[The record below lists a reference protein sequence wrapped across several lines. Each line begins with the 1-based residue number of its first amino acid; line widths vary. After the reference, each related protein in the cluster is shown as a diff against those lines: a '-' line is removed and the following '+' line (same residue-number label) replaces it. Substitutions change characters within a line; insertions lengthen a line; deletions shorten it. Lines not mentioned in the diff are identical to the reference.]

1 MRRAALLL
9 SAIVLVGAVAAIVV
23 PALATTPGKDGL
35 IAFTRY
41 RLQNS
46 PLRSEIFVAKPDG
59 TGLKRVSH
67 SARPVEDD
75 QAHWSPD
82 GAWIVFD
89 RCTSSGPCSVWLV
102 RPDGSGQRLLSA
114 GCPSGRLPP
123 VCVDD
128 SNPAFTPDGRHVVF
142 QHEFGRIKHGR
153 LGDSIEHSQIVRI
166 DLNGMHLTV
175 LRRLDGYRG
184 DLEAPRVS
192 PDGTHLLF
200 RRYNSDGARPAGGEA
215 IFVASLDGSDLRRV
229 TPWRLAAA
237 GADWSPD
244 STHILFKSTLPSGE
258 LTPGTNLYTMRADG
272 TGLERLTNV
281 GAGHYVLSGSYS
293 PDGQSVVFATDEG
306 ATANAQGNT
315 FADIVT
321 RRVDAGKLTYVTHAA
336 NLDGWPTWG
345 TAP

>member
-1 MRRAALLL
+1 MF
-9 SAIVLVGAVAAIVV
+9 IGAIVV
-23 PALATTPGKDGL
+23 LGAAGAFLIAVHAKTPGKDGL

-102 RPDGSGQRLLSA
+102 KPDGSGQRLLSA

-123 VCVDD
+123 ACVDD

-142 QHEFGRIKHGR
+142 QHEFGQIKHGA
-153 LGDSIEHSQIVRI
+153 LGDSIENAQIVRV

-175 LRRLDGYRG
+175 LRRLGGYRG
-184 DLEAPRVS
+184 DLQAPRIS
-192 PDGTHLLF
+192 PNGALLLF
-200 RRYNSDGARPAGGEA
+200 GRYNSGRALPAGGQA
-215 IFVASLDGSDLRRV
+215 LFVVGLDGKGLRRV
-229 TPWRLAAA
+229 TPWGLAAV
-237 GADWSPD
+237 GGDWSPD
-244 STHILFKSTLPSGE
+244 GTHILFKSSLSSGE
-258 LTPGTNLYTMRADG
+258 LTPGTNLYSVRADG
-272 TGLERLTNV
+272 TALRRLTNV
-281 GAGHYVLSGSYS
+281 GASHYVLSGSYS
-293 PDGQSVVFATDEG
+293 PDGKSVVFATDTG
-306 ATANAQGNT
+306 ATSNPLGGT
-315 FADIVT
+315 FADIVIMQLGG
-321 RRVDAGKLTYVTHAA
+321 GKLTYVTHAA

-345 TAP
+345 RAP

>member
-1 MRRAALLL
+1 MRRAAVFL
-9 SAIVLVGAVAAIVV
+9 GAVVVLGAAGVLL
-23 PALATTPGKDGL
+23 AAAHATTPGKDGL

-46 PLRSEIFVAKPDG
+46 LLRSEIFVAKPDG

-67 SARPVEDD
+67 SAKPVEDD

-89 RCTSSGPCSVWLV
+89 RCTASGPCSVWLV

-128 SNPAFTPDGRHVVF
+128 SNPAFTPDGRRVVF
-142 QHEFGRIKHGR
+142 QHEFGKIKHGP
-153 LGDSIEHSQIVRI
+153 LGDSIENSQIVRV
-166 DLNGMHLTV
+166 DLNGMQLTV
-175 LRRLDGYRG
+175 LRRLGGFRG

-192 PDGTHLLF
+192 PNGALLLF
-200 RRYNSDGARPAGGEA
+200 RQSNSDRARPAGGEA
-215 IFVASLDGSDLRRV
+215 LFVVGLDGKGLRRV
-229 TPWRLAAA
+229 TPWGLAAA
-237 GADWSPD
+237 GGDWSPD
-244 STHILFKSTLPSGE
+244 GTHILFKSTLPSGE
-258 LTPGTNLYTMRADG
+258 LTPGTRLYTVRADG
-272 TGLERLTNV
+272 TGLQRLTNV
-281 GAGHYVLSGSYS
+281 GASYYVLSGSYS
-293 PDGQSVVFATDEG
+293 PDGKSVVFATDEG
-306 ATANAQGNT
+306 ATANPHGNT

-321 RRVDAGKLTYVTHAA
+321 MRLGGGKLTYVTHAA

-345 TAP
+345 TAQ

>member
-1 MRRAALLL
+1 ML
-9 SAIVLVGAVAAIVV
+9 IGAIVV
-23 PALATTPGKDGL
+23 LGGAGALLAAAHAKTPGKDGL

-46 PLRSEIFVAKPDG
+46 PIRSEIFVAKPDG

-142 QHEFGRIKHGR
+142 QHEFGQIKHGP
-153 LGDSIEHSQIVRI
+153 LGDSIENSQIVRV
-166 DLNGMHLTV
+166 DLNGRHLTV
-175 LRRLDGYRG
+175 LRRLGGYRG
-184 DLEAPRVS
+184 DLQGPRIS
-192 PDGTHLLF
+192 PNGAQLLF
-200 RRYNSDGARPAGGEA
+200 RRYNSDRARPAGGEA
-215 IFVASLDGSDLRRV
+215 LFVVGLDGKGLRRV
-229 TPWRLAAA
+229 TPWRLAGA

-258 LTPGTNLYTMRADG
+258 LTPGTNLYTVRADG
-272 TGLERLTNV
+272 TGLKRLTNV
-281 GAGHYVLSGSYS
+281 GADHYVLSGSYS
-293 PDGQSVVFATDEG
+293 PDGKSVVFATDEG
-306 ATANAQGNT
+306 ATFNPQGNT

-321 RRVDAGKLTYVTHAA
+321 MRLGAGKLTYVTHAA